1 MSNTHQKDLEE
12 LKEKVDLVL
21 NDLKSTDIEETMDN
35 FIIIW
40 NNNTLNVST
49 LENAMQ
55 YLEE

>member
-1 MSNTHQKDLEE
+1 MNSHQKDLEE

-21 NDLKSTDIEETMDN
+21 NNLRSTNIEKAMDN

-40 NNNTLNVST
+40 NDNTLNVPT
-49 LENAMQ
+49 LENAIQ